1 MGADDGQG
9 AGGQQ
14 QMGSSVRAHYRN
26 TLGKFYLVLYYL
38 IIILFTLSILIL
50 F

>member
-26 TLGKFYLVLYYL
+26 TLGNFY
-38 IIILFTLSILIL
+38 F
-50 F
+50 